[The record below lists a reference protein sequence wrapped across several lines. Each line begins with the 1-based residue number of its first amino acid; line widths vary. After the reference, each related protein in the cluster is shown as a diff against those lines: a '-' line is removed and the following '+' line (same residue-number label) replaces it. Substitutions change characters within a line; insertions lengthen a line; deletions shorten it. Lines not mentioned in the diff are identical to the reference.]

1 MKKRLITRFSLIL
14 VFVLCLSPYVRGEKL
29 CSTFMLKQGS
39 EQIFGHNL
47 DMPVSIEGMV
57 VVNKRNV
64 FKVGKSWNELTTME
78 ERKSPEI
85 HWTSKYG
92 SITFNPFPREF
103 PDGGMN
109 EAGLCIW
116 EMTLSGTKFLEDES
130 LPKLFMMQW
139 MQYVLDNFESVGQ
152 VLKSTSEIAIDGWAW
167 HFFTGDKTGRA
178 ASIEFLDGKVVIHT
192 DDKLPVTA
200 LCNTVYEKELENL
213 KTYEGFGGEKPIS
226 MTDDKVARFVHAAKM
241 LKEYDPA
248 KSGSIVDYGFDIL
261 RQLERGVTQWSIICD
276 MKSLRVYFR
285 TSLGKEIRTTS
296 FDSFDFSNSTPVK
309 ILDINAD
316 LSGDITPR
324 FEDYTA
330 EANRNMAVKAIG
342 LFASDPDFEKEL
354 KSRGITA
361 QILIDRLA
369 TYADSTVKK

>member
-1 MKKRLITRFSLIL
+1 MKKRLVFLFFPIL
-14 VFVLCLSPYVRGEKL
+14 ALCLSPYIRGEKL

-78 ERKSPEI
+78 SRKSPEI
-85 HWTSKYG
+85 SWTSKYG

-116 EMTLSGTKFLEDES
+116 EMTLGGTKFLEDES

-139 MQYVLDNFESVGQ
+139 MQYVLDNFESVDQ
-152 VLKSTSEIAIDGWAW
+152 VLKSTSEIVIDGWDW
-167 HFFTGDKTGRA
+167 HFFTGDRTGKA
-178 ASIEFLDGKVVIHT
+178 AAIEYLDGKVVIHT
-192 DDKLPVTA
+192 EESLPVTA
-200 LCNTVYEKELENL
+200 LCNTVYEKELEIL
-213 KTYEGFGGEKPIS
+213 KTYEGFGGKESIS
-226 MTDDKVARFVHAAKM
+226 MTDDKVTRFVHAAKM
-241 LKEYDPA
+241 LKEYDQA
-248 KSGSIVDYGFDIL
+248 KSDSIVDYGFDIL
-261 RQLERGVTQWSIICD
+261 GHMERGLTQWSIICD
-276 MKSLRVYFR
+276 MKRLRVYFK
-285 TSLGKEIRTTS
+285 TSLGKEIRTTT
-296 FDSFDFSNSTPVK
+296 FDAFDFSNSAPVK
-309 ILDINAD
+309 ILDINGD
-316 LSGDITPR
+316 LSGDVSDK
-324 FEDYTA
+324 FEEYTSD
-330 EANRNMAVKAIG
+330 ANREMAKKTVG
-342 LFASDPDFEKEL
+342 LFAGDPGFEKEL
-354 KSRGITA
+354 KTKSITA